1 MIIPLTI
8 KGEEQELPCSEVL
21 ELYPPKRNRDICEDE
36 DVIKNTCCPMCHAAE
51 RNTEYGWHNL
61 KKILP
66 IIITISL
73 ILSDPWYSWVI
84 VDVLKAKK
92 DK

>member
-1 MIIPLTI
+1 MIISLTI

-61 KKILP
+61 KKNTSNRYNHLAYSFR
-66 IIITISL
+66 SL
-73 ILSDPWYSWVI
+73 VF
-84 VDVLKAKK
+84 VGHC
-92 DK
+92 